1 MRKFLRLLTALT
13 ALSLLS
19 GTPVM
24 AESLYT
30 WGSGSLGLD
39 TVIDYE
45 RTPQTSHIII
55 DKEGYLPS
63 AKKVFYIYGSDL
75 GQNYKIVN
83 MKSNAVVTESNMT
96 MLETKDKDFNIYIG
110 DFSALTDEGVY
121 RIYQDDVGYSDEFAV
136 DSDIYIDMN
145 DRLLKTISEF
155 DFKNKEDMMFSMA
168 NIMLTKEIY
177 PSTKTDDKFVRECVE
192 SLLESKDRYF
202 VQDSG
207 VSPEF
212 AAMMAGTLAQ
222 YYCVYKDEDLL
233 HFNSVIALANSA
245 YIYADMQKDVLPADI
260 RYYAAANL
268 YRVTGYAKYHN
279 AIVEYDSLTG
289 SSKKISPYNMVMLA
303 DMAYLNTDYRTDYAR
318 CENIFTAYVDKAS
331 DISIKTDKAHFYVQ
345 PDIENL
351 DDNAVLDN
359 MMILGICSY
368 VLSSHEYASIQ
379 GNYLHYFFG
388 LNKDK
393 VNHMYEAQADEAGTV
408 SEDVLQLSKLIF
420 VLGSSR
426 SSENTIIKE

>member
-1 MRKFLRLLTALT
+1 MRKFLRFITALT
-13 ALSLLS
+13 VLSLVS

-24 AESLYT
+24 AESLYNR
-30 WGSGSLGLD
+30 GSGSLGLD

-63 AKKVFYIYGSDL
+63 AKKVFYIYGSNL
-75 GQNYKIVN
+75 GQNYQIVN
-83 MKSNAVVTESNMT
+83 MKSKEVVADSNMT

-110 DFSALTDEGVY
+110 DFSTLTDEGVY

-136 DSDIYIDMN
+136 DSDVYIDMS
-145 DRLLKTISEF
+145 DRVLKTIS
-155 DFKNKEDMMFSMA
+155 DYSFKNKEDMMFSIA

-177 PSTKTDDKFVRECVE
+177 PTSKTDDKFVRECVD
-192 SLLESKDRYF
+192 SLLEKKDEYF
-202 VQDSG
+202 VGDNA

-212 AAMMAGTLAQ
+212 ASMMAGTLAQ
-222 YYCVYKDEDLL
+222 YYYVYKDEDLL
-233 HFNSVIALANSA
+233 YYNSVMALANSA
-245 YIYADMQKDVLPADI
+245 YIYADMQKDAIPADV

-268 YRVTGYAKYHN
+268 YRITGYAKYLT
-279 AIVEYDSLTG
+279 AIAEYDDLST
-289 SSKKISPYNMVMLA
+289 SSKKLSTYNMTLLA
-303 DMAYLNTDYRTDYAR
+303 DMAYLKTDYRTDYAR
-318 CENIFTAYVDKAS
+318 CEGIFTSYVDKAS

-345 PDIENL
+345 PDIESL
-351 DDNAVLDN
+351 DDNAILDN

-379 GNYLHYFFG
+379 GNYLHYLFG

-393 VNHMYEAQADEAGTV
+393 VNHLNEVKAAEAGTV
-408 SEDVLQLSKLIF
+408 SEDVTQLSKLIF
-420 VLGSSR
+420 VLGSNR
-426 SSENTIIKE
+426 TSENTITKE